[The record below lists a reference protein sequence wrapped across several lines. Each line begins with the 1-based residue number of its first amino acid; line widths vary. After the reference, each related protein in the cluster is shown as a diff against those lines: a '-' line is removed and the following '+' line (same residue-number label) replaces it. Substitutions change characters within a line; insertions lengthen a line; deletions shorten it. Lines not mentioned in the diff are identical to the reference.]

1 MLLGGFFLW
10 VNIVYSCLD
19 WLLVIIRSFHYTIYK
34 VYLSCLKGMKMTTSK
49 VTYQGDLR
57 TTAIHLQSNNE
68 IITDAPTDNQ
78 GKGEAFSPTDL
89 LATSLASCMLTII
102 GIKARDMN
110 VDLAGTTAQVTKVMA
125 ADPRRVSEIHVD
137 ITFNQQLDEKTQKIF
152 YNTALTCPVAKSI
165 HPDIMQ
171 KVTIYSKN

>member
-1 MLLGGFFLW
+1 
-10 VNIVYSCLD
+10 
-19 WLLVIIRSFHYTIYK
+19 
-34 VYLSCLKGMKMTTSK
+34 MTTSK

-57 TTAIHLQSNNE
+57 TTAVHLQSNNE

-102 GIKARDMN
+102 GIKARDM
-110 VDLAGTTAQVTKVMA
+110 DIDIAGTTAEVTKVMS
-125 ADPRRVSEIHVD
+125 ADPRRVSEIHV
-137 ITFNQQLDEKTQKIF
+137 IVTFNRELDDRTRTIF

-165 HPDIMQ
+165 HPDITQ
-171 KVTIYSKN
+171 NVVFSCVKPLS

>member
-1 MLLGGFFLW
+1 
-10 VNIVYSCLD
+10 
-19 WLLVIIRSFHYTIYK
+19 
-34 VYLSCLKGMKMTTSK
+34 MTTSK

-57 TTAIHLQSNNE
+57 TTAIHLQSSNK

-102 GIKARDMN
+102 GIKARDMEI
-110 VDLAGTTAQVTKVMA
+110 DIAGTTAEVTKLMA
-125 ADPRRVSEIHVD
+125 ADPRRVSEVHVA
-137 ITFNQQLDEKTQKIF
+137 ITFNQELDDKTQKIF

-165 HPDIMQ
+165 HPDIIQ
-171 KVTIYSKN
+171 RVTIDSNNY

>member
-1 MLLGGFFLW
+1 
-10 VNIVYSCLD
+10 
-19 WLLVIIRSFHYTIYK
+19 
-34 VYLSCLKGMKMTTSK
+34 MTTSK

-68 IITDAPTDNQ
+68 IITDAPVDNH

-102 GIKARDMN
+102 GIKAADMEID
-110 VDLAGTTAQVTKVMA
+110 VTGTTAEVTKVMS
-125 ADPRRVSEIHVD
+125 ADPRRVSEVHVA
-137 ITFNQQLDEKTQKIF
+137 ITFSQDLDDKTQKIF

-165 HPDIMQ
+165 HPDIIQ
-171 KVTIYSKN
+171 KVTIDSKNY